1 MKKSERMVVKMKD
14 AELKEKF
21 IEMRVAGDSYDKI
34 AKELNKSKTTLI
46 KWDRELSKEIS
57 NLEFFDYKALLEKHK
72 LTQKA
77 KIEFFVEEIEK
88 IKKAL
93 QNKDYNNIAIGELT
107 KLLEKYEN
115 DLNKEIKGIHYCT
128 GEFRSFN
135 FNEPIVLQGETEII
149 ESLY

>member
-1 MKKSERMVVKMKD
+1 MIKMKD

-46 KWDRELSKEIS
+46 KWDRELSKEIG
-57 NLEFFDYKALLEKHK
+57 NLEFFNYKALLEKHK

-77 KIEFFVEEIEK
+77 KIEFLAEEIEK

-93 QNKDYNNIAIGELT
+93 QNKDYDNIAIGELT

-115 DLNKEIKGIHYCT
+115 DLNNKIKGIQYYT

-135 FNEPIVLQGETEII
+135 FNEPIVLQGETEIT

>member
-1 MKKSERMVVKMKD
+1 MKKSEKVALKMKD
-14 AELKEKF
+14 TDLKERF
-21 IEMRVAGDSYDKI
+21 IEMRAAGDSYDKI

-46 KWDRELSKEIS
+46 LWNRELFKEIG
-57 NLEFFDYKALLEKHK
+57 NLEFLHYKALLEKHK

-93 QNKDYNNIAIGELT
+93 QNKDYDNLSVAELT
-107 KLLEKYEN
+107 KLLEKFES
-115 DLNKEIKGIHYCT
+115 DLDVEIKRIHFFT
-128 GEFRSFN
+128 GKFRSYDYTN
-135 FNEPIVLQGETEII
+135 LPAYKGEEEIV

>member
-1 MKKSERMVVKMKD
+1 MKD
-14 AELKEKF
+14 TDLKERF
-21 IEMRVAGDSYDKI
+21 VEMRAAGDSYDKI

-46 KWDRELSKEIS
+46 LWNRELFKEIG
-57 NLEFFDYKALLEKHK
+57 NIEFLHYEALLEKHK

-93 QNKDYNNIAIGELT
+93 QNKYYDNLAVAELT

-115 DLNKEIKGIHYCT
+115 ELDRETQKVRFFTGKFRKYDLL
-128 GEFRSFN
+128 
-135 FNEPIVLQGETEII
+135 EPPQYKGETEII